1 MIKTKTTEEMSMFVF
16 ETSNLVFDS
25 YRDDFVARIDSEGI
39 SGIRDEL
46 TYPEFIQARIEA
58 FFGMTADEIEDNGLF
73 DDNAD
78 MLYGCLE
85 RAERYMYEHYFTQMQ
100 NMNDLWV
107 DNPAPQ
113 AAKPTR
119 RAEEV
124 LYECAELMA
133 KKGAAYNGF
142 PQAQY
147 YPYGLRDIWYMCFT
161 KVKRLE
167 SQIVCEGEQNFESI
181 EDSARDLINYASF
194 LVEFAEGKMNGQEK

>member
-1 MIKTKTTEEMSMFVF
+1 MTKRNTQEMKMFVF
-16 ETSNLVFDS
+16 ETSNKVFDM
-25 YRDDFVARIDSEGI
+25 YKDDFVARIDQEGI

-46 TYPEFIQARIEA
+46 NYPEFIQARIEA
-58 FFGMTADEIEDNGLF
+58 FLDMTPDEIEETGYF
-73 DDNAD
+73 DDSAD
-78 MLYGCLE
+78 MLYGSME
-85 RAERYMYEHYFTQMQ
+85 RAERYMYEHYFNEMQ
-100 NMNDLWV
+100 NMNELWE
-107 DNPAPQ
+107 DKT
-113 AAKPTR
+113 AKPTR

-124 LYECAELMA
+124 LYECAELMQ

-142 PQAQY
+142 PQAEY

-167 SQIVCEGEQNFESI
+167 SQIIRDGDKNFEGI

>member
-1 MIKTKTTEEMSMFVF
+1 MSKTPQEMKMFIF
-16 ETSNLVFDS
+16 ETSNRVFDM

-46 TYPEFIQARIEA
+46 TYPEYVQARIEA
-58 FFGMTADEIEDNGLF
+58 FLGMTPDEIEDNGLF
-73 DDNAD
+73 DDSAD
-78 MLYGCLE
+78 MLYGCME
-85 RAERYMYEHYFTQMQ
+85 RAERYMYEHYFTEMQ
-100 NMNDLWV
+100 NMNDLWE
-107 DNPAPQ
+107 DDK

-124 LYECAELMA
+124 LYECAELMQ

-142 PQAQY
+142 PQAEY

-167 SQIVCEGEQNFESI
+167 SQIIRDGDKNFEGI